1 MKVCA
6 GKMRQIAFYGKG
18 GIGKSTI
25 SSNIAAAYAE
35 RGLNTLMIGCDPKA
49 DCTRNLCGEVEIPTI
64 LDVSRDKEIER
75 LGLDE
80 LVEGN
85 KIELDEV
92 IYKGYSGVYCSE
104 CGGPKP
110 GFGCAGRGVIVAIDL
125 LKRLKIFEEL
135 KPDIVLYDVLGDVVC
150 GGFAMPL
157 RKGLADEVYIVTSV
171 DYLAVYAANNIC
183 KGISEFADKG
193 GSPLGGIIY
202 NVRGMLDDEAVVS
215 DFAEKVGSQLIGHI
229 PNAYLIAEAEID
241 GKTVIEYAPDSE
253 IANLFR
259 KLAQGIYTN
268 TLTSVPA
275 PLEQKE
281 MREIGQLIRKRTKE
295 KYKHRAGDMNTNF

>member
-1 MKVCA
+1 MW
-6 GKMRQIAFYGKG
+6 RF
-18 GIGKSTI
+18 
-25 SSNIAAAYAE
+25 
-35 RGLNTLMIGCDPKA
+35 CDA
-49 DCTRNLCGEVEIPTI
+49 
-64 LDVSRDKEIER
+64 IE
-75 LGLDE
+75 E
-80 LVEGN
+80 
-85 KIELDEV
+85 
-92 IYKGYSGVYCSE
+92 
-104 CGGPKP
+104 
-110 GFGCAGRGVIVAIDL
+110 GFG
-125 LKRLKIFEEL
+125 
-135 KPDIVLYDVLGDVVC
+135 
-150 GGFAMPL
+150 
-157 RKGLADEVYIVTSV
+157 DEVYIVTSV

-215 DFAEKVGSQLIGHI
+215 DFAEKVGSQVIGHI
-229 PNAYLIAEAEID
+229 PNAYLIAEAEIE

-295 KYKHRAGDMNTNF
+295 KYKHRAGDTNTNI